1 MPPFSESRITTIMF
15 YLSLVLLSTFVI
27 STIIYILQLAASP
40 WGPAMDRQ
48 RQSCGMDFFKKN
60 IRKNKKSKK
69 ETSKSE
75 TKEVTDVIEANNKSK
90 EEQEN
95 LQVTIISNKKPIL
108 EKIETKN
115 EVKEKK
121 QSRLRR
127 IFSCFRIE
135 KNRPVNIPRREW
147 AGPSDCTINKDVKLF
162 SALRVSK
169 HSGNNK

>member
-1 MPPFSESRITTIMF
+1 
-15 YLSLVLLSTFVI
+15 
-27 STIIYILQLAASP
+27 
-40 WGPAMDRQ
+40 MDRQ

-60 IRKNKKSKK
+60 IRKNKNKKK

-90 EEQEN
+90 EEN

>member
-1 MPPFSESRITTIMF
+1 
-15 YLSLVLLSTFVI
+15 
-27 STIIYILQLAASP
+27 
-40 WGPAMDRQ
+40 MDRQ

-60 IRKNKKSKK
+60 IRKNKNKKK

-127 IFSCFRIE
+127 IVSCFRIE
-135 KNRPVNIPRREW
+135 KNRPVNIPRSEW

-169 HSGNNK
+169 HSGNNE